1 MPSRRRSSAP
11 WVAVV
16 LIAAILVPTTLAA
29 SRGHQSYSTRNAFND
44 RRAPNPV
51 SDLQV
56 AAADTSSVTLDWSRT
71 WDNVGVE
78 GYGVYLDGSRTS
90 QTRYTRSTLDDLACG
105 KGYTVGVDAF
115 DDAGNRSRQTST
127 FVSTSACRDVTPPSA
142 PSAVRQVAAT
152 DTTVIL
158 SWAPSQDDY
167 GVVGYGL
174 YVGGFWVGR
183 WSQSS
188 ATITNLSCG
197 KNYEIGIDAVD
208 AAGNHSG
215 ETTVFFS
222 TASCSDHTAP
232 SSPADLHVTAATE
245 NAVTLGWTAATDPS
259 GIADYG
265 LYLDGKKVDSTT
277 TTSGQFSGLTCGSTH
292 TFGVDASDK
301 ALNRSQVA
309 SLTAAAQACGGSP
322 KPPNTP
328 EPPST
333 PTAPP
338 NLHATSVTQSAV
350 ALAWDPSTASSGM
363 SGYQIFRDGDKIG
376 EGPGVHGGYTNTWN
390 DSGRTCGKSYEY
402 AVAGVDSSGT
412 AGPKSTLDVTTAA
425 CNNPTPPPPPTTP
438 TSSTPTAP
446 PNLHTT
452 SVTQSA
458 VALAWDPST
467 ASSGMSG
474 YQIFRDGDKIGE
486 GPGVHGG
493 YTNTWNDSGR
503 TCGKSYEYA
512 VAGVDSS
519 GTAGPKSTL
528 DVTTA
533 ACNNPTPPPPPTN
546 PTPPTTDTKAPS
558 APSGVSATTRT
569 ASSIALTW
577 QPSTDD
583 VGVAGYGLYNSG
595 SRLST
600 TSATTWIFSGLD
612 CGKSYTLAVDAYDA
626 KGNRSSQTVV
636 MVSTTACA
644 DTQAPST
651 PTGLS
656 VSNVSQTGATLNWT
670 AAKDNVGVTG
680 YDVFRNGTKMA
691 TVTALSSAQTGLTC
705 NTPYT
710 LAVDARDASGNTSPQ
725 AQMQVT
731 TSACPTTPPPPP
743 PPTSQS
749 GVVQLSGTVSA
760 SQFLSS
766 VNSAPS
772 GALTVRPASGQ
783 SSFTV
788 SGDVSNFTRANVTI
802 ENMVSTGDF
811 RINGSADN
819 LTIDHAS
826 MLTFY
831 TSDGLDGF
839 TLENSTLDGQCKIA
853 QNWMH
858 GTSNFKILNNTIKNF
873 HTCSNESNHSEGIFV
888 AAYNHDGL
896 IQGNTFMD
904 NGTTG
909 HLFFSWFDGSASDHS
924 TYPHDICVT
933 GNTFIRSLNGYYH
946 IQFRNEFNGSE
957 NIDIDPSNVKGAS
970 ISGYNTSLSTGFVR
984 PC

>member
-1 MPSRRRSSAP
+1 MSSRHRSSAP

-29 SRGHQSYSTRNAFND
+29 SRGHQTYSTRNAFND
-44 RRAPNPV
+44 HRAPRPV

-56 AAADTSSVTLDWSRT
+56 AGADTSSVTLDWSRT

-90 QTRYTRSTLDDLACG
+90 QTRYTRYTLEDLACG

-183 WSQSS
+183 WSQPS

-197 KNYEIGIDAVD
+197 KNYEIAIEAVD
-208 AAGNHSG
+208 AAGNRSG
-215 ETTVFFS
+215 QTSVFFS

-265 LYLDGKKVDSTT
+265 LYLDGKKVDTTT
-277 TTSGQFSGLTCGSTH
+277 TTSGQFAGLTCGTTH

-301 ALNRSQVA
+301 AQNRSQVA
-309 SLTAAAQACGGSP
+309 SLTAAAQACSGPP
-322 KPPNTP
+322 K
-328 EPPST
+328 PPST
-333 PTAPP
+333 P
-338 NLHATSVTQSAV
+338 
-350 ALAWDPSTASSGM
+350 
-363 SGYQIFRDGDKIG
+363 
-376 EGPGVHGGYTNTWN
+376 
-390 DSGRTCGKSYEY
+390 
-402 AVAGVDSSGT
+402 
-412 AGPKSTLDVTTAA
+412 
-425 CNNPTPPPPPTTP
+425 PPP
-438 TSSTPTAP
+438 SSPTAP

-458 VALAWDPST
+458 VALAWDSST

-474 YQIFRDGDKIGE
+474 YQIFRDGNKIGE

-493 YTNTWNDSGR
+493 YTNTWTDSGR

-519 GTAGPKSTL
+519 GAVGPESTL

-533 ACNNPTPPPPPTN
+533 ACNNPTPPPPPPPTN
-546 PTPPTTDTKAPS
+546 PPPTTDTKAPS
-558 APSGVSATTRT
+558 APSGVAATTRT

-595 SRLST
+595 SRVST
-600 TSATTWIFSGLD
+600 TTATTWIFTGLD
-612 CGKSYTLAVDAYDA
+612 CGQSYTLAVDAYDA

-680 YDVFRNGTKMA
+680 YDVFRNGTKMT
-691 TVTALSSAQTGLTC
+691 TVTTLSSAQTGLTC

-710 LAVDARDASGNTSPQ
+710 LAVDARDGSGNTSPQ

-731 TSACPTTPPPPP
+731 TSACSTPPPPP
-743 PPTSQS
+743 PPPPPSQS
-749 GVVQLSGTVSA
+749 GVVQFSGTVSA

-984 PC
+984 SC